1 MVGRVGRVLTVE
13 NSGKVWQ
20 GAPFLAK
27 PKFNLVTSMKPAG
40 IILGKDRSSE
50 DLLLLA
56 VRPSLAKHGKTNAP
70 KSQLPCEP
78 ILPDDSEVWIRM
90 CSTFHTESTTK
101 ATKRILLSHK
111 MISMNQQIEQQQQ
124 QHAWPGVLGKQG
136 CWKRMHWTD
145 WITSHQIYKILQT
158 THYSSLFIIIHH
170 YSSLFIIIHHF
181 FIIIHHYSS
190 LSWDFPWASA
200 ESLAKTAK
208 KRLRRRARRDLRGI
222 AKQTHLTKGWEGVA
236 TS

>member
-1 MVGRVGRVLTVE
+1 MSLYVFVRWSEESEEFCQKFR
-13 NSGKVWQ
+13 Q

-40 IILGKDRSSE
+40 IILGKDGVHKTCCQ
-50 DLLLLA
+50 A
-56 VRPSLAKHGKTNAP
+56 VAGKTNAP

-101 ATKRILLSHK
+101 ATKQILLSHK

-145 WITSHQIYKILQT
+145 WITSHQIYKFYKL
-158 THYSSLFIIIHH
+158 H
-170 YSSLFIIIHHF
+170 
-181 FIIIHHYSS
+181 IIHHYSS

-222 AKQTHLTKGWEGVA
+222 AKRTHLTKGWEGVA